1 MQEGGIE
8 TRSELCDNVRHFRS
22 KAHVVSDVVDS
33 VGQFKLKVVEHVLN
47 GPVTRPVW
55 WPGKYAMTSKVH
67 SVEDLYTVVSREIVP
82 HERPLHKA
90 WRPME
95 RQRVDNLLAKCIK
108 PLRGCTWDLLK
119 VNPLVVRW

>member
-1 MQEGGIE
+1 MQKGGIE

-33 VGQFKLKVVEHVLN
+33 MGQFKLKVVEHVLN
-47 GPVTRPVW
+47 GPVTWPVW

-67 SVEDLYTVVSREIVP
+67 GVEDLYTVVSRDILP

-95 RQRVDNLLAKCIK
+95 RFSRQSVGKMHQTAAWLYLGPSQSK
-108 PLRGCTWDLLK
+108 PI
-119 VNPLVVRW
+119 RW